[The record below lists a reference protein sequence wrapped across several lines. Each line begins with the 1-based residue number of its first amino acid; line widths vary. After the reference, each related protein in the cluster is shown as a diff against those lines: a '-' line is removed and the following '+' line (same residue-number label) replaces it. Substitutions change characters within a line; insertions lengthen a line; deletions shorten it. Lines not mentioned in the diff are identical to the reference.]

1 MARAGAGANGR
12 KAPRRPRSR
21 EAPPLEQIPVWLEH
35 VAPQES
41 AGRPARPAQPAGV
54 EALLA
59 NLNPQQRRAVTH
71 GDGPLLVVAGAGTGK
86 TQVVTRR
93 IAWLIATKRA
103 RPSEILAL
111 TFTDKAAEEMQ
122 LRVDQLVPYGYTDT
136 LVATFHAF
144 GDRVVRE
151 HALELGLPSEPRVL
165 TRAETVI
172 FLRERLFRLE
182 LDAYRPL
189 GDPTRFLAALA
200 ALFSRLKDEDV
211 GPEEYRAHASALT
224 TAAEAAGAAPAA
236 AALREEARRHAEL
249 AAAYERYQELLGEAG
264 AIDFG
269 DQVRLAL
276 TLLREHPAARRALQ
290 SRFRYV
296 LVDEF
301 QDVNRA
307 QAELVTLI
315 AEPHRNVTV
324 VGDDDQ
330 SIYRFRGAAT
340 GAIVDFQAHFRGAR
354 MIVMRRNYRSRAP
367 ILDASYR
374 LIRFNDP
381 DRLEVQRGIVKRL
394 IAHRRGG
401 SAVPVR
407 QAAFATGTDEADWVA
422 GEIERRTR
430 AGARPRDHAVLVRAN
445 ADADAILRSLNLA
458 GIPWRFSGV
467 SGLYSRPEVRLLLA
481 FLRAIADP
489 HSSVDVFALAASELY
504 GLAGD
509 DLAALTNRAR
519 RTNRSLRETL
529 DELDHQPGLLRLRTE
544 TRTSLARLVADLG
557 RFSELANRRPAGELL
572 YEFLRSSGSLRAMAE
587 AGTPAAEEA
596 LGNVARFFEIIRS
609 QSSLLADDR
618 AVFLAPHLQ
627 TLIEAG
633 DDPATA
639 DLDPD
644 ADAVAVVTVHKAK
657 GLEWPVVYMVGLVD
671 GRFPARGRRE
681 QLGVPD
687 ALLRGTFPA
696 GDAQVQEER
705 RLFYVGMTRARDEL
719 VLSRALD
726 YGGKRTRR
734 VSPFVLEALDLPAGA
749 APPTRP
755 ANALERLGGFDAPP
769 AAAPTAPTPAPT
781 EPLVL
786 SFYQV
791 DAYLTCPLRYKYA
804 HVLRVPTAP
813 HHAIVYGSALHL
825 AVQEFHKRHARGVLM
840 SEPELIAVFEQ
851 AWATEG
857 FVSREHEEAR
867 LESGREAL
875 RRFRRAQMEP
885 DAVIPAYVE
894 REFAFLLDGDRIR
907 GRMDRVD
914 LVPVTGPAGDRGADR
929 SGTAVAVADAADV
942 VEPSLPLLH
951 ERVVITDYKSSDV
964 RDPAKA
970 RERARESLQLTIYA
984 MAWQAETGRLPDAV
998 ALHFLDSGLVGTAE
1012 VDAARVERGIADIRE
1027 AAAGIR
1033 AGRFEARPSYVTCS
1047 WCAYRAICPSSAAR

>member
-1 MARAGAGANGR
+1 MARAAGIATGGN
-12 KAPRRPRSR
+12 APRPTRRRR
-21 EAPPLEQIPVWLEH
+21 EPAPLEQIPVWLEH
-35 VAPQES
+35 VVTPRPT
-41 AGRPARPAQPAGV
+41 AGPAVAAGV

-59 NLNPQQRRAVTH
+59 NLNAQQRRAVTH
-71 GDGPLLVVAGAGTGK
+71 GEGPLLVVAGAGTGK

-103 RPSEILAL
+103 KPSEILAL

-136 LVATFHAF
+136 LIATFHAF
-144 GDRVVRE
+144 GDRVIRE

-165 TRAETVI
+165 SRPETVI

-189 GDPTRFLAALA
+189 GDPTKFLAALA
-200 ALFSRLKDEDV
+200 ALFSRLKDEDIA
-211 GPEEYRAHASALT
+211 PEEYRAHAAALT
-224 TAAEAAGAAPAA
+224 IAAETDGDPPGR
-236 AALREEARRHAEL
+236 AALRDDARRHLEL
-249 AAAYERYQELLGEAG
+249 SAAYGRYQELLGEAG

-276 TLLREHPAARRALQ
+276 TLLREHPAARRGLQ
-290 SRFRYV
+290 ARFRYV

-307 QAELVTLI
+307 QAQLVALI

-340 GAIVDFQAHFRGAR
+340 GAIVDFLGHFQRVR
-354 MIVMRRNYRSRAP
+354 MVVMRRNYRSRAP

-381 DRLEVQRGIVKRL
+381 DRLEVQRGIAKRL
-394 IAHRRGG
+394 VPHRRGIG
-401 SAVPVR
+401 PAPVR
-407 QAAFATGTDEADWVA
+407 QIAFTTGTDEADWVA
-422 GEIERRTR
+422 AEIQRRIR
-430 AGARPRDHAVLVRAN
+430 AGAPPRDHAVLVRAN
-445 ADADAILRSLNLA
+445 ADADAILRSLNVA

-481 FLRAIADP
+481 FLRAIANP
-489 HSSVDVFALAASELY
+489 HSSVDVFALAASRLY
-504 GLAGD
+504 GFPGD

-529 DELDHQPGLLRLRTE
+529 EELERQPGLLRLRPE
-544 TRTSLARLVADLG
+544 TRTSLARLVADL
-557 RFSELANRRPAGELL
+557 RRYNELGNRHPAGEVL
-572 YEFLRSSGSLRAMAE
+572 YEFLKGSGSLRRLAE

-596 LGNVARFFEIIRS
+596 LSNVARFFEIIRA
-609 QSSLLADDR
+609 QSDLLADDR

-644 ADAVAVVTVHKAK
+644 ADAVAVVTIHKAK
-657 GLEWPVVYMVGLVD
+657 GLEWPVVFLVGLVD

-681 QLGVPD
+681 QLAVPD
-687 ALLRGTFPA
+687 ALLRGTFPT

-719 VLSRALD
+719 VLTHALD

-749 APPTRP
+749 APATRP
-755 ANALERLGGFDAPP
+755 SNPLERLGSFESP
-769 AAAPTAPTPAPT
+769 AVAEPAPANARAT

-786 SFYQV
+786 SFHQV
-791 DAYLTCPLRYKYA
+791 DAYLACPLRYKYA

-825 AVQEFHKRHARGVLM
+825 AVQQFHKRHARGVVM
-840 SEPELIAVFEQ
+840 SEAELIAAFEQ
-851 AWATEG
+851 AWTTEG

-867 LESGREAL
+867 LEAGRVAL
-875 RRFRRAQMEP
+875 RRFRRAQLEP
-885 DAVIPAYVE
+885 GAVIPAYVE
-894 REFAFLLDGDRIR
+894 REFAFMLDGDRVR

-914 LVPVTGPAGDRGADR
+914 LIPLGASAGDGGPHGSDVA
-929 SGTAVAVADAADV
+929 AAVADAADV
-942 VEPSLPLLH
+942 VEPALPLLR

-1012 VDAARVERGIADIRE
+1012 VDAARVERGLADIRE
-1027 AAAGIR
+1027 AASGIR
-1033 AGRFEARPSYVTCS
+1033 AGRFEARPSYMACS
-1047 WCAYRAICPSSAAR
+1047 WCAFRDICPSSVAR